1 MLNGLKLNVVP
12 WSLRSFAWKL
22 LTTLADKED
31 NCDSQSNEDE
41 DSVCEMSD
49 DDSIPPLTYD
59 SSDDGS
65 DDDGDN
71 LNEGKLFP
79 GDSIMSSLPS
89 LASPSDSDTESDNNL
104 DSDGHLAEEMDADDM
119 RCCGMC
125 CSRAWKLMLTP
136 MLDDRCFHSLL
147 NALVLI

>member
-1 MLNGLKLNVVP
+1 
-12 WSLRSFAWKL
+12 
-22 LTTLADKED
+22 
-31 NCDSQSNEDE
+31 
-41 DSVCEMSD
+41 MSD

-65 DDDGDN
+65 DDDDDGDN
-71 LNEGKLFP
+71 LIESKLFA

-125 CSRAWKLMLTP
+125 CSIASKLMLTL
-136 MLDDRCFHSLL
+136 MLDVFTHCLMP
-147 NALVLI
+147 